1 MSILLFSDSKPWQR
15 LHVGPLSPYIDPFA
29 QYLLQQGYAT
39 WTIVDKLR
47 VVTKLSQWLERHQ
60 LGVGALDEQ
69 QVSAFINQLHQ
80 SELRTY
86 HGDHTTLRMFL
97 EHMRNCGILTVPA
110 PKVEDNALAMLER
123 DFVQYLREQR
133 GLSAATLHNYLP
145 FARCFLSE
153 CFGQGAVE
161 LKQLSTADVTEFVL
175 RHAPNLGT
183 ACAKL
188 MITALRSFFRFLHQ
202 RGELDMDLAN
212 AMPTVAH
219 WRLSTLPK
227 YLEPEQVEQ
236 LLQSCD
242 QSTTIGQRDHTV
254 LLLLARLGLRAGE
267 VVQLSLDDIDWH
279 AGLLTVRGKGSQ
291 VNQLPLRMDVGKAL
305 ATYLRHGRPACIT
318 RRVFVRSRAPYVGF
332 ASSVAIDSIVSRAL
346 KRAGLTPL
354 HQGAHLLRHS
364 LATRMLHQEASLV
377 EIGQVLRHRLLQ
389 TTEIYAK
396 IDQATLGALTQPWP
410 PGGAI

>member
-69 QVSAFINQLHQ
+69 QVSAFIHQLHQ
-80 SELRTY
+80 RELRTY
-86 HGDHTTLRMFL
+86 HGDHTTLRIFL
-97 EHMRNCGILTVPA
+97 EHMRSCGILTEPA

-175 RHAPNLGT
+175 RHAPNLGP

-202 RGELDMDLAN
+202 CGELDMDLAN
-212 AMPTVAH
+212 AVPTVAH

-291 VNQLPLRMDVGKAL
+291 VNQLPLRMDVGKVL
-305 ATYLRHGRPACIT
+305 ANYLRHGRPACIT

-364 LATRMLHQEASLV
+364 LATRMLHQGASLV

-396 IDQATLGALTQPWP
+396 IDQATLGALTQPR

>member
-1 MSILLFSDSKPWQR
+1 MSILLFSDSKAWQR
-15 LHVGPLSPYIDPFA
+15 MHVGPLSPYIDTFA
-29 QYLLQQGYAT
+29 QHLLQQGYAV
-39 WTIVDKLR
+39 WTIIDKLR
-47 VVTKLSQWLERHQ
+47 VVTKLSQWLEFHQ
-60 LGVGALDEQ
+60 LGLGVLDEQ
-69 QVSAFINQLHQ
+69 QVTAFIHQLHQ
-80 SELRTY
+80 REHRTY

-97 EHMRNCGILTVPA
+97 EHMRSCGILPVPV
-110 PKVEDNALAMLER
+110 PKVEDNALVLLER

-153 CFGQGAVE
+153 RFGQGAVE
-161 LKQLSTADVTEFVL
+161 LKRLSTSDVSEFVL
-175 RHAPNLGT
+175 RHAPKLGP

-188 MITALRSFFRFLHQ
+188 MVTALRSFFRFLHQ
-202 RGELDMDLAN
+202 SGQLDMDLAN
-212 AMPTVAH
+212 AVPTVAH

-227 YLEPEQVEQ
+227 YLEPDQVDQ

-242 QSTTIGQRDHTV
+242 QNTTIGQRNHTV

-267 VVQLSLDDIDWH
+267 VVKLSLDDIDWH
-279 AGLLTVRGKGSQ
+279 AGLLTVRGKGRQ
-291 VNQLPLRMDVGKAL
+291 VDQLPLRMDVGEAL
-305 ATYLRHGRPACIT
+305 ATYLSQGRPVCTT

-332 ASSVAIDSIVSRAL
+332 ASSVAIDSIVRRAL

-364 LATRMLHQEASLV
+364 LATRMLRQGASLT
-377 EIGQVLRHRLLQ
+377 EIGQVLRHRLRQ

-396 IDQATLGALTQPWP
+396 IDKATLGALAQPWP
-410 PGGAI
+410 GSAI

>member
-1 MSILLFSDSKPWQR
+1 MSILLFSDSKAWQR
-15 LHVGPLSPYIDPFA
+15 LHIGPLSPYIDPFA
-29 QYLLQQGYAT
+29 QHLLQQGYAT

-47 VVTKLSQWLERHQ
+47 VVTKLSQWLERRQ
-60 LGVGALDEQ
+60 LGAGALDEQ
-69 QVSAFINQLHQ
+69 QVTAFIHQLHQ
-80 SELRTY
+80 SERRTY
-86 HGDHTTLRMFL
+86 HGDHTTLRVFL
-97 EHMRNCGILTVPA
+97 EFMRSCGILTVPV
-110 PKVEDNALAMLER
+110 PKVEDNALALLER

-145 FARCFLSE
+145 FARCFLTE
-153 CFGQGAVE
+153 CFGQGAVK

-175 RHAPNLGT
+175 RHAPKLGP

-188 MITALRSFFRFLHQ
+188 MVTALRSFFRFLHQ
-202 RGELDMDLAN
+202 RGELDTDLAN
-212 AMPTVAH
+212 AVPTVAH

-227 YLEPEQVEQ
+227 YLEPEQVDQ

-242 QSTTIGQRDHTV
+242 QSTIIGQRNHTV

-279 AGLLTVRGKGSQ
+279 VGLLTVRGKGRQ
-291 VNQLPLRMDVGKAL
+291 VDQLPLRMDVGEAL
-305 ATYLRHGRPACIT
+305 ATYLRQGRPVCTT

-332 ASSVAIDSIVSRAL
+332 ASSVAIDSIVRRAL
-346 KRAGLTPL
+346 KQAGLTPL

-364 LATRMLHQEASLV
+364 LATQMLRQGASLT

-396 IDQATLGALTQPWP
+396 IDQATLGALAQPWP
-410 PGGAI
+410 GGAL

>member
-1 MSILLFSDSKPWQR
+1 MSILLFSDSEEWR
-15 LHVGPLSPYIDPFA
+15 HLHVGPLSPYIDTFA
-29 QYLLQQGYAT
+29 QLLLEQGYAN
-39 WTIVDKLR
+39 WTIIDKLR
-47 VVTKLSQWLERHQ
+47 VLAKFSQWLECRQ
-60 LGVGALDEQ
+60 LDVGALDEQ
-69 QVSAFINQLHQ
+69 QVTAFIHQLHQ
-80 SELRTY
+80 RERRTY

-97 EHMRNCGILTVPA
+97 EHLRSCGILTIPA
-110 PKVEDNALAMLER
+110 PKVEENTLALLER
-123 DFVQYLREQR
+123 DFAQYLREQR

-153 CFGQGAVE
+153 RFGQGAVA
-161 LKQLSTADVTEFVL
+161 LKQLSATDVTEFVL
-175 RHAPNLGT
+175 RHAPRLSP

-188 MITALRSFFRFLHQ
+188 MVTALRSFFRFLHQ
-202 RGELDMDLAN
+202 RGELDTDLAN
-212 AMPTVAH
+212 AVPTVAH
-219 WRLSTLPK
+219 WHLSPLPK

-267 VVQLSLDDIDWH
+267 VVQLSLEDIDWH
-279 AGLLTVRGKGSQ
+279 VGLLTVRGKGSQ
-291 VNQLPLRMDVGKAL
+291 VDQLPLPMDIGEAL
-305 ATYLRHGRPACIT
+305 AAYLRQGRPACAT
-318 RRVFVRSRAPYVGF
+318 RRVFVRMRAPHVGF
-332 ASSVAIDSIVSRAL
+332 ASSAAIDSIVRRAL

-364 LATRMLHQEASLV
+364 LATRMLRQGASLT

-396 IDQATLGALTQPWP
+396 IDQASLGTLAQPWP
-410 PGGAI
+410 GGAP